1 MALIDEVRFSL
12 RISTTDDENINTEL
26 NRYINEAVLD
36 LTKTSDI
43 IPFEAENADALL
55 RGAII
60 DYCHFKFERDTALKN
75 AYLQS
80 YESAKTRLLMSSEY
94 STMGAPGHE

>member
-26 NRYINEAVLD
+26 NRFINEAVLD

-43 IPFEAENADALL
+43 RTFETESADALL

-80 YESAKTRLLMSSEY
+80 YESAKTRLLMSSDY

>member
-26 NRYINEAVLD
+26 TRFINEAILD
-36 LTKTSDI
+36 LTRTCDI
-43 IPFEAENADALL
+43 IPFEAETADALL

-94 STMGAPGHE
+94 STMGAPDHE